1 MTDIPSIVYRH
12 KPALDEIPRM
22 SITGAANLSAS
33 IKDKIAAAK
42 ARMANVTANTDIALT
57 KLHSAADAADQV
69 NKSIEA
75 EADQLLAEIGQFS
88 NGGPD

>member
-1 MTDIPSIVYRH
+1 MTEIPPIIYAN
-12 KPALDEIPRM
+12 KPPIDENPRM

-33 IKDKIAAAK
+33 IRDKITAAK
-42 ARMANVTANTDIALT
+42 ARMANVTANTDMALT

-88 NGGPD
+88 NGGPA